1 VADDPLEFSRCL
13 GLASSSLENVT
24 GHIPDPEVVR
34 AGRLGLG
41 RKPSKE
47 RERLVVAAEVRKG
60 GSPDDRRFCPNLV
73 GNSSTQNLLDER
85 DGLLWRSER
94 AVRVRDQM
102 ILVDSTGHP
111 SIRLELGQGL
121 PVAFILVMSDP
132 KDLTDRA
139 RTRGQSLC
147 LRRGLYGGFRPISRE
162 STHRFF
168 EQFDGFI
175 GAPSAGRGPDIVHH
189 VTRKGTMDA
198 RTPDDGPLPS
208 RPMTSATWASAHEK
222 RG

>member
-1 VADDPLEFSRCL
+1 MADDPLEFSRCL
-13 GLASSSLENVT
+13 SLASCSLENVT
-24 GHIPDPEVVR
+24 CHVPDPEVVR

-41 RKPSKE
+41 GKPSKE

-73 GNSSTQNLLDER
+73 GNPSTQNFLDER

-94 AVRVRDQM
+94 TVGVRDQM
-102 ILVDSTGHP
+102 ILVDSTGNP
-111 SIRLELGQGL
+111 SIGLELGQGL
-121 PVAFILVMSDP
+121 PIAFILIMSDP

-147 LRRGLYGGFRPISRE
+147 LGRGLYGGFRPISRE

-168 EQFDGFI
+168 EQFDGLI

-189 VTRKGTMDA
+189 VTGKGAMDA
-198 RTPDDGPLPS
+198 RTPGDGPLPS

>member
-13 GLASSSLENVT
+13 GLASCSLENVT
-24 GHIPDPEVVR
+24 CHVPDPEVVR

-41 RKPSKE
+41 GKPSKE
-47 RERLVVAAEVRKG
+47 RERLVVAAEVRKC

-73 GNSSTQNLLDER
+73 GNSSTQNFLDER

-94 AVRVRDQM
+94 TVGVRDQM
-102 ILVDSTGHP
+102 ILVDSTGYP

-121 PVAFILVMSDP
+121 PIAFILVMSNP
-132 KDLTDRA
+132 KDLADRA
-139 RTRGQSLC
+139 RTRGQTLC
-147 LRRGLYGGFRPISRE
+147 LRGGLDGGFRPISRE

-168 EQFDGFI
+168 EQFDGLI
-175 GAPSAGRGPDIVHH
+175 GAPSASRGPDIVHH
-189 VTRKGTMDA
+189 VTRKGAMDP
-198 RTPDDGPLPS
+198 RTPGDGPLPS
-208 RPMTSATWASAHEK
+208 RPMTSATWASAHET